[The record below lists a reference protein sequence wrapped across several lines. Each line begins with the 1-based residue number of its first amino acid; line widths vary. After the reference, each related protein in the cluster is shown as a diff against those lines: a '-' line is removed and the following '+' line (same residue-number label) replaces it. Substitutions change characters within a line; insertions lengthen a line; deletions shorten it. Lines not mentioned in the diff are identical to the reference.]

1 MSTESTPALLKGA
14 AGVDAVQTD
23 GPAPA
28 GPSARSPRARSTTAY
43 LRYAAGKLAGAAVSL
58 FAVLVTSFFLFRL
71 IPGDPVKQMTGG
83 RQVSNEQIAAMRK
96 EFGLDLPL
104 WQQFTE
110 YCGKALTGDFG
121 TSYQFRAPVMDKI
134 SEALPATL
142 LLTGTAFVIY
152 TAIGIWLGARSAWRN
167 GSAGD
172 RFHTAF
178 ALTLYSV
185 PSFWLGLLLIITL
198 SVGIGPIPGLFPT
211 GGMESGSESGFA
223 YVLDVAHHLVLPVI
237 TLVAVEYAR
246 TLLVMRS
253 SLLDEMGSDYLTT
266 ARAKGLRDDLV
277 RQPARRPERDAAHGD
292 APLRQPGQHGGRRH
306 PGGDGVLL
314 ARSGRPVLP
323 GAERARSATGAG
335 AVLHLRRRGDPHEHA
350 RRCDLSAPRSP
361 GGPMTTTTDTAPTP
375 GPRALTWARRRQ
387 AAGRFWRQYRAHR
400 AGVAGLAVLA
410 LIALTA
416 LAAPLLV
423 GADSQSVTTAPG
435 SALESPSAEFP
446 SARTS
451 SAAVCSPSWCGGRG
465 SR

>member
-1 MSTESTPALLKGA
+1 MSTESTPALMKGA
-14 AGVDAVQTD
+14 AGVDRAESD

-28 GPSARSPRARSTTAY
+28 GPSGRGPRSRSTAAY
-43 LRYAAGKLAGAAVSL
+43 LRYVAGKLAGAAVSL

-83 RQVSNEQIAAMRK
+83 RQVSTEQIAAMRR

-121 TSYQFRAPVMDKI
+121 TSYQFRAPVIDKI

-142 LLTGTAFVIY
+142 LLTGTAFVLY
-152 TAIGIWLGARSAWRN
+152 TVIGVWLGARSAWRS
-167 GSAGD
+167 GSVGD
-172 RFHTAF
+172 RANTAL

-211 GGMESGSESGFA
+211 GGMESGNTSGFG
-223 YVLDVAHHLVLPVI
+223 YVLDVAHHMVLPVV

-277 RQPARRPERDAAHGD
+277 R
-292 APLRQPGQHGGRRH
+292 RRH
-306 PGGDGVLL
+306 AVPNAMLPTVTLL
-314 ARSGRPVLP
+314 FVNLGTTV
-323 GAERARSATGAG
+323 AG
-335 AVLHLRRRGDPHEHA
+335 AILVETVFSWPGLGGLFYQALSVP
-350 RRCDLSAPRSP
+350 DLPLVQ
-361 GGPMTTTTDTAPTP
+361 
-375 GPRALTWARRRQ
+375 ALFFVF
-387 AAGRFWRQYRAHR
+387 AAA
-400 AGVAGLAVLA
+400 VIIMNMLADV
-410 LIALTA
+410 IY
-416 LAAPLLV
+416 PLLDPRV
-423 GADSQSVTTAPG
+423 G
-435 SALESPSAEFP
+435 
-446 SARTS
+446 R
-451 SAAVCSPSWCGGRG
+451 
-465 SR
+465 

>member
-1 MSTESTPALLKGA
+1 MKGA
-14 AGVDAVQTD
+14 AGADAVGTD

-43 LRYAAGKLAGAAVSL
+43 LRYTAGKLAGAAVSL

-83 RQVSNEQIAAMRK
+83 RQVSTEQIAAMRE

-104 WQQFTE
+104 WQQFTD

-134 SEALPATL
+134 TEALPATL

-185 PSFWLGLLLIITL
+185 PSFWLGLLLIVTL
-198 SVGIGPIPGLFPT
+198 SVGIGPVPGMFPT
-211 GGMESGSESGFA
+211 GGMESGDESGFA
-223 YVLDVAHHLVLPVI
+223 YVLDVAHHLVLPVV

-277 RQPARRPERDAAHGD
+277 R
-292 APLRQPGQHGGRRH
+292 RRH
-306 PGGDGVLL
+306 AVPNAMLPTVTLL
-314 ARSGRPVLP
+314 FVNLGNTV
-323 GAERARSATGAG
+323 AG
-335 AVLHLRRRGDPHEHA
+335 AILVETVFSWPGLGGLFYQALSVP
-350 RRCDLSAPRSP
+350 DLPLVQ
-361 GGPMTTTTDTAPTP
+361 
-375 GPRALTWARRRQ
+375 ALFFIF
-387 AAGRFWRQYRAHR
+387 AAA
-400 AGVAGLAVLA
+400 VILMNTLADV
-410 LIALTA
+410 IY
-416 LAAPLLV
+416 PLLDPRV
-423 GADSQSVTTAPG
+423 G
-435 SALESPSAEFP
+435 
-446 SARTS
+446 R
-451 SAAVCSPSWCGGRG
+451 
-465 SR
+465 